1 MTSTRGLRAD
11 AARNYERIITAAA
24 HAFEDTGPDATL
36 EEVARRAGVGIATV
50 YRRFGNRELLV
61 RAVLEQ
67 LLADE
72 IEPITR
78 ARTDDPWQDLTGAL
92 HTAVAVLAGRQVLL
106 RLARET
112 GAFRSES
119 LQPYGRALDEL
130 LRRAV
135 AAGSAR
141 PELEV
146 RDLAA
151 VIMMALATVH
161 PCDAGGDDRR
171 RYLALLINGL
181 RPGGEPLPPGSTPR
195 GSKPPRRS

>member
-11 AARNYERIITAAA
+11 AARNYERIVTAAA
-24 HAFEDTGPDATL
+24 HAFEDTGPEATL

-72 IEPITR
+72 IEPIIR
-78 ARTDDPWQDLTGAL
+78 VRTDDPWQDLTGAL
-92 HTAVAVLAGRQVLL
+92 HAAVDVLAGRRVLL

-119 LQPYGRALDEL
+119 LQPHGRSLDEL
-130 LRRAV
+130 LQRAV
-135 AAGSAR
+135 AAGAAR
-141 PELEV
+141 PDLQV

-151 VIMMALATVH
+151 VLMMALSTVH
-161 PCDAGGDDRR
+161 PCDTGEDDRR

-181 RPGGEPLPPGSTPR
+181 RTGGDPLPPAGTTP
-195 GSKPPRRS
+195 GRS